1 MSTTGTS
8 NRSYRVALV
17 KRRAAPE
24 LLTAWETGAVSLKFA
39 YRTCHFSS
47 AKQRAQ
53 LAKYL
58 ETRRENDE
66 RQTAWRSKPNR
77 GARSMYASASYA
89 ETKARRLRRLKR
101 YAIPELI
108 AAYDSVQLSLRAAE
122 LLSRLPSRQQ
132 RTQLANRLQSQRQK
146 DLGERLAAEAIGEY
160 LQDQRG
166 RIQLNAVL
174 DRIIEAIRCN

>member
-1 MSTTGTS
+1 
-8 NRSYRVALV
+8 
-17 KRRAAPE
+17 
-24 LLTAWETGAVSLKFA
+24 
-39 YRTCHFSS
+39 
-47 AKQRAQ
+47 
-53 LAKYL
+53 
-58 ETRRENDE
+58 
-66 RQTAWRSKPNR
+66 
-77 GARSMYASASYA
+77 MYASAGYQ
-89 ETKARRLRRLKR
+89 ECKARRLRRLKR
-101 YAIPELI
+101 LAIPEVVASLE
-108 AAYDSVQLSLRAAE
+108 SRELSLRAAE

>member
-1 MSTTGTS
+1 
-8 NRSYRVALV
+8 
-17 KRRAAPE
+17 
-24 LLTAWETGAVSLKFA
+24 
-39 YRTCHFSS
+39 
-47 AKQRAQ
+47 
-53 LAKYL
+53 
-58 ETRRENDE
+58 
-66 RQTAWRSKPNR
+66 
-77 GARSMYASASYA
+77 MYASASYA